1 MKTILNKIKVEGLI
15 LLDIKTVKPSIIKTV
30 WNFCK
35 NKDIKRLQN
44 ICQFAVHTRKL
55 GDKRHMYLIN
65 GTGQTD

>member
-1 MKTILNKIKVEGLI
+1 MSILKKKSKEERLALQDVQRCMAML
-15 LLDIKTVKPSIIKTV
+15 TKTV
-30 WNFCK
+30 WNFYK